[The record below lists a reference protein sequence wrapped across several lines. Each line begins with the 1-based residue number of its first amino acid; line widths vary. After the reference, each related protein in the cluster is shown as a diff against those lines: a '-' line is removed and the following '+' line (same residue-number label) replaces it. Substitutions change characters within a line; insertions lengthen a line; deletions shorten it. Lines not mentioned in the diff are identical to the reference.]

1 MLDFVKR
8 PFIIHKPFD
17 DFFGGHKLE
26 DDQIFILLSRR
37 LKLLIRVK

>member
-26 DDQIFILLSRR
+26 DDEIFILLS
-37 LKLLIRVK
+37 KMSNIID

>member
-26 DDQIFILLSRR
+26 DVEIYVLLFV
-37 LKLLIRVK
+37 RV